1 MAGAGM
7 VVVGA
12 GKAASGAIVSLRE
25 YGWTGPITLIG
36 EEEIAPYDRPPLSKE
51 AISGS
56 QEPQPVFL
64 LDAGILNSLGVTFL
78 KGSPAVSIDRAGK
91 TVATGDGKRVS
102 YEKLLIATGARARKL
117 PLPGAEKLFT
127 LRDFPDAAALRG
139 AFLPG
144 RAIAI
149 IGGGFIG
156 LELAASASKR
166 GSMVTVI
173 EAQPR
178 IMMRGVPA
186 SIANRMSERHAS
198 AGVNIITG
206 ASVERIEEG
215 AIVLDGGERI
225 SAEIAVAG
233 VGAVPETSLAQAA
246 GLKIDNGVACDHEMR
261 TSDPDIFAAGDCC
274 SFPHALY
281 DDRRIRLEAWRSAQE
296 QGAVA
301 AQNMLGR
308 KVRYQAVPWF
318 WSDQY
323 ELTLQIA
330 GLPIEHGA
338 TVRRPLRDGAFIEFQ
353 FGPSGQL
360 VCASG
365 VGRSNFIARDVRM
378 GEMLIG
384 RRASPDP
391 QVLADPTANLKAL
404 LAA

>member
-7 VVVGA
+7 VVAGA
-12 GKAASGAIVSLRE
+12 GKAAASAIVGLRE
-25 YGWTGPITLIG
+25 HGWTGPITLIG
-36 EEEIAPYDRPPLSKE
+36 EEMIAPYDRPPLSKE
-51 AISGS
+51 AISGG
-56 QEPQPVFL
+56 QEPEPVFI
-64 LDAGILNSLGVTFL
+64 LDASILSSLDVTFL
-78 KGSPAVSIDRAGK
+78 AGSPAVAIDRAEK
-91 TVATGDGKRVS
+91 IVVTGDGRRVS

-117 PLPGAEKLFT
+117 PLNGGEKLLT
-127 LRDFPDAAALRG
+127 LRDFPDATALRD

-144 RAIAI
+144 RPIAI

-166 GSMVTVI
+166 GSSVTVI

-178 IMMRGVPA
+178 IMMRGVPE
-186 SIANRMSERHAS
+186 SIAHRMAERHAS
-198 AGVNIITG
+198 AGVNVITR
-206 ASVERIEEG
+206 ASVERIEDG
-215 AIVLDGGERI
+215 AIVLGGGQRI
-225 SAEIAVAG
+225 AAEIAVAG
-233 VGAVPETSLAQAA
+233 VGAVPETSLAQSA
-246 GLKIDNGVACDHEMR
+246 GLKTDNGIACDHEMR

-274 SFPHALY
+274 SFPHVLY
-281 DDRRIRLEAWRSAQE
+281 DNRRIRLEAWRSAQE

-301 AQNMLGR
+301 AQNMLGGR
-308 KVRYQAVPWF
+308 VRYEAVPWF

-330 GLPIEHGA
+330 GLPIEQGT

-353 FGPSGQL
+353 LDTNGQL

-365 VGRSNFIARDVRM
+365 IGRSNFIARDVRM

-384 RRASPDP
+384 RRASPEP
-391 QVLADPTANLKAL
+391 EVLADPTANLKAL